1 MAKEKKKGRG
11 PRGILGRLQ
20 QMQEDLMRAQAAL
33 AEETVESTAGGGV
46 VRVIMSGTQECKGV
60 EVAPQLVE
68 EGEVEMLQDLLQ
80 LAINQAIRESQA
92 LAAERLGPLAG
103 GLGLQGG
110 GE

>member
-1 MAKEKKKGRG
+1 MAKEKKERG

-20 QMQEDLMRAQAAL
+20 KMQEDLMRAQAAL
-33 AEETVESTAGGGV
+33 AEETVEATAGGGV
-46 VRVIMSGTQECKGV
+46 VKVIMSGTQECKGV
-60 EVAPQLVE
+60 EVKPQLVE
-68 EGEVEMLQDLLQ
+68 DGEIEMLQDMLQ

>member
-1 MAKEKKKGRG
+1 
-11 PRGILGRLQ
+11 
-20 QMQEDLMRAQAAL
+20 
-33 AEETVESTAGGGV
+33 
-46 VRVIMSGTQECKGV
+46 
-60 EVAPQLVE
+60 VAPQLVE